1 MNPQEEP
8 EQPLHINIVPM
19 IDVIF
24 AILAFFIISTL
35 YLTRAEGLPVSLP
48 KAKTSESQ
56 TSRIVVTIDADG
68 ELAINQQ
75 AISLGELED
84 SIQTLAD
91 RTEQKAL
98 VVINADEQVNHGRVV
113 EVMDLVRN
121 LEGVKLA
128 VRTKSPDKEG

>member
-8 EQPLHINIVPM
+8 EQPLQINIVPM

-56 TSRIVVTIDADG
+56 TSKIVVTINAEG

-75 AISLGELED
+75 AIALGELED
-84 SIQTLAD
+84 SVQTLAD

-128 VRTKSPDKEG
+128 VRTKSPDEEG

>member
-1 MNPQEEP
+1 MNPQEDLEP
-8 EQPLHINIVPM
+8 PLQINIVPM

-35 YLTRAEGLPVSLP
+35 YLTRAEGLPVNLP

-56 TSRIVVTIDADG
+56 TSRIVVTIDAKG

-75 AISLGELED
+75 AIPIGDLEE

-91 RTEQKAL
+91 QTEQKAL
-98 VVINADEQVNHGRVV
+98 VVINADEQVSHGRVV
-113 EVMDLVRN
+113 EVMDLVRD
-121 LEGVKLA
+121 LDGVRLA
-128 VRTKSPDKEG
+128 VRTKKVAN

>member
-1 MNPQEEP
+1 MNPQEEL
-8 EQPLHINIVPM
+8 EQPLQINIVPM

-35 YLTRAEGLPVSLP
+35 YLTRAEGLPVTLP

-56 TSRIVVTIDADG
+56 TSRIVVTINTKG

-75 AISLGELED
+75 TIPIADLED
-84 SIQTLAD
+84 SIQALAD
-91 RTEQKAL
+91 QTEQKAL
-98 VVINADEQVNHGRVV
+98 VVINADTQVNHGRVV
-113 EVMDLVRN
+113 EVMDRVRG

-128 VRTKSPDKEG
+128 VRTQKPANE

>member
-8 EQPLHINIVPM
+8 EQPLQINIVPM

-56 TSRIVVTIDADG
+56 TSKIVVTINAEG

-75 AISLGELED
+75 AIALGELED

-128 VRTKSPDKEG
+128 VRTKSPDEEG